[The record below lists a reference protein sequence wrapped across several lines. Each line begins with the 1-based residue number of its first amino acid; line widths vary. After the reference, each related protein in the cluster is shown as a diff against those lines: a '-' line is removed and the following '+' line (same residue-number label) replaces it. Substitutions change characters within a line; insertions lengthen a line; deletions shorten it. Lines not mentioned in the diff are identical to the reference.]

1 MKAPLLYAF
10 VGAAWGLVLGVLA
23 ALAVMLVGAGVAW
36 LWLFGD
42 DPWPEAVSWVVP
54 MIGAGAGLVVFVTC
68 VVIGVRH
75 GRSLE
80 RAAAPGAGRR
90 TATLLLALALASA
103 VAVVGA
109 AWLRGEWQAGER
121 AALSE
126 KDAWFARLRA
136 DRHAHTAAGVVFE
149 AAFEATIRVHGN
161 RDGPYRLVWA
171 VRETLYDKTL
181 LEGSAQQ
188 QLDAGDEVVTV
199 RFAAA
204 ELARAY
210 HAAVVGDAGASYL
223 VGQRLRFEFWLEPI
237 LTEAEH
243 ARLPPH
249 EAQNLRLGFSELR
262 DAGAVA
268 FRFRLEIRAGRHLPG

>member
-1 MKAPLLYAF
+1 M
-10 VGAAWGLVLGVLA
+10 
-23 ALAVMLVGAGVAW
+23 
-36 LWLFGD
+36 
-42 DPWPEAVSWVVP
+42 
-54 MIGAGAGLVVFVTC
+54 
-68 VVIGVRH
+68 
-75 GRSLE
+75 
-80 RAAAPGAGRR
+80 
-90 TATLLLALALASA
+90 
-103 VAVVGA
+103 
-109 AWLRGEWQAGER
+109 RGEWQAGER

-136 DRHAHTAAGVVFE
+136 DRHAHTAVGVVFE

-171 VRETLYDKTL
+171 VRRGLHGKVL

-188 QLDAGDEVVTV
+188 QLDAGDAVVTV

-223 VGQRLRFEFWLEPI
+223 VDERLRFEFWLEPI